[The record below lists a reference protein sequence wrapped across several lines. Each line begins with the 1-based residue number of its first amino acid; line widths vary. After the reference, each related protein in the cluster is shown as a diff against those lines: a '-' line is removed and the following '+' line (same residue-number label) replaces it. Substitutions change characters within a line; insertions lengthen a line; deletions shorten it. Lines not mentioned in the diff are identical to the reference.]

1 MIKIAIFDAGSPAYQ
16 SAVGGTATAVKI
28 WSGTVSALAS
38 ISPAVTLRDLTV
50 LNNGTIS
57 IYIGVG
63 TTAAQLTSGGVLV
76 NPGGQ
81 VTIQG
86 WVGTSNTTTNDLW
99 GVGSTSVAGSFST
112 AAGLATLASVV

>member
-1 MIKIAIFDAGSPAYQ
+1 VAIFDAGSPAYQ
-16 SAVGGTATAVKI
+16 STVGGTSTAVKI
-28 WSGTVSALAS
+28 WSGTASALAS

-63 TTAAQLTSGGVLV
+63 TTAAQLAGGVLV

-81 VTIQG
+81 VTMQG